1 MSDMNEKAD
10 NKKSAVP
17 VMTDSGLALTD
28 GELAISAD
36 LTRMIPRLRQSNL
49 ERELLVKAAK
59 VKKTTNS
66 NAGERDRILRA
77 VDATAGFGE
86 DSLLLAAA
94 GFYVTLYEKDPVIA
108 DLLEDSLIRA
118 AEIPELSEAVA
129 RMHLIKGDSI
139 EGMRIMGECPDVILL
154 DPMFPERRKSA
165 AVKKKFQLIHQIEK
179 PCDNEEELFEA
190 AVSACPKKLIVKRPT
205 KGPFLAGRTPS
216 HSLKGKAVRYDIYVN
231 PGIKSQK

>member
-1 MSDMNEKAD
+1 MSDMNEKVD
-10 NKKSAVP
+10 NKRIAVP

-28 GELAISAD
+28 GELAIRAD

-59 VKKTTNS
+59 VKKTEHDS
-66 NAGERDRILRA
+66 GGGDRILRA
-77 VDATAGFGE
+77 IDATAGFGE

-94 GFYVTLYEKDPVIA
+94 GFYVTMYEKDPVIA

-118 AEIPELSEAVA
+118 AEIPELKEAAA
-129 RMHLIKGDSI
+129 RMLLIKGDSI
-139 EGMRIMGECPDVILL
+139 EGMRSMEEYPDVILL

-165 AVKKKFQLIHQIEK
+165 AVRKKFQLIHQIEK
-179 PCDNEEELFEA
+179 PCDNEDELFEA
-190 AVSACPKKLIVKRPT
+190 AASACPKKLIVKRPS
-205 KGPFLAGRTPS
+205 KGPFLAGRIPG
-216 HSLKGKAVRYDIYVN
+216 HSLKGKAVRYDVYVN